1 MTVVKGFVI
10 TITSGLAFAAIGA
23 ACGYLLGA
31 VSPDYYRT
39 VFHVPP
45 DIRLNATEIGFGLGL
60 TQGLAAGLLIGLVIV
75 VTVAWSTAQA
85 SASSPQR
92 DREPHV

>member
-1 MTVVKGFVI
+1 MTVTKGFAI
-10 TITSGLAFAAIGA
+10 TISSGLAFAAIGA
-23 ACGYLLGA
+23 ACGSLLGA

-75 VTVAWSTAQA
+75 VTVAWSGSHAN
-85 SASSPQR
+85 ASSPPR
-92 DREPHV
+92 EREPHV